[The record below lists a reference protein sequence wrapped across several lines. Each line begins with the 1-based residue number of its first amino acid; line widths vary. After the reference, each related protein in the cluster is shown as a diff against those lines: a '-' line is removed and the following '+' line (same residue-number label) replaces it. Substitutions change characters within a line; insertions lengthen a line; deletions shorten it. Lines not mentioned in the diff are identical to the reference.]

1 MQTLESA
8 VCARFIHQKVL
19 PLLLCTAGSFLAHT
33 GSQVKRKKSACRLV
47 KVVGGKAD
55 AEPCFLGGSGLANGS
70 REDPE
75 RESGTEWKG
84 RERDVTDTDFFRLFG
99 ARSVQRSEL
108 VSLFFFLLLS
118 HTVEFPVDRTLRLLL
133 LLLLCS
139 SVLLFIPAMYYSSTA
154 DAASLPPQSS
164 HPLLSLIIMTLI
176 SATAV
181 AAVIGA
187 AGGGGGGEQTRQHTA
202 SCPVLLSVLRS
213 ATTTAAAATVTVT
226 LAFYIAHVLGQRFWN
241 SSSNASPA

>member
-33 GSQVKRKKSACRLV
+33 GSQVKKKKSACRLV

-133 LLLLCS
+133 LLLLYS
-139 SVLLFIPAMYYSSTA
+139 SVLLFIPAMYYYSTA
-154 DAASLPPQSS
+154 DAASLPQSS

-187 AGGGGGGEQTRQHTA
+187 AAGGGGEQTRQHTA

-213 ATTTAAAATVTVT
+213 ATTTTATVTVT
-226 LAFYIAHVLGQRFWN
+226 LAFYIAHVLEQRFWN